1 VADPI
6 DEQRLVDRART
17 DPEAFAELYRAHA
30 ARVHAMAWRRLG
42 SREAAEDVTSAT
54 FERAWRALPEFR
66 WQDGGFPAWLFRI
79 AANQV
84 TDHARRES
92 RARSP
97 RGQRA
102 LSLLTT
108 PVAAPADEHLADGDP
123 ALRAALTRIKPR
135 YAEALTLRHLAGL
148 EPAEAAT
155 ALGVST
161 STFAV
166 VLHRAHAALRKE
178 LDREEHRERAR

>member
-6 DEQRLVDRART
+6 DERLLVDRART
-17 DPEAFAELYRAHA
+17 DPDAFAQLYRSHA
-30 ARVHAMAWRRLG
+30 GRVHAMAWRRLG

-66 WQDGGFPAWLFRI
+66 WQDGGFPAWLLRI

-92 RARSP
+92 RARTP

-102 LSLLTT
+102 LALLAT
-108 PVAAPADEHLADGDP
+108 PVAAAADEHLAGDDP
-123 ALRAALTRIKPR
+123 GLRAAMARITPR

-148 EPAEAAT
+148 EPAEAAA

-178 LDREEHRERAR
+178 LDREEHRDRA